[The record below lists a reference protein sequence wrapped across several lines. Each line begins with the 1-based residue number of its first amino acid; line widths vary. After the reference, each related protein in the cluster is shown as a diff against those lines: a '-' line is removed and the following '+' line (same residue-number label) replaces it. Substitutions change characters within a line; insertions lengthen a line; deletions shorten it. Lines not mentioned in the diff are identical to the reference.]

1 MSDRP
6 IDLMLEKERGEMTG
20 HCAYLP
26 ILPFYAPLRREKLR
40 LSPAALHMWLYGMT
54 ITLREQSCSRYSAIL
69 PRNEEI
75 SIIHAFT
82 LCTLCTEFQSNFLQ
96 IWSFPSLPLF
106 PISFLLLFPLWPL
119 GDPSSD
125 MQIGIAKAEG
135 RDAETAHWSMYTEM
149 HRDWGNCNWLTSTVE
164 RLYSEDQTSC
174 ANDSWKCVNY

>member
-1 MSDRP
+1 MSLRKKYSFKNYFERRVFADSNLTLPEGCHQNEWQAYRFNAREE
-6 IDLMLEKERGEMTG
+6 EKERGEVTG

-54 ITLREQSCSRYSAIL
+54 ITLREQSCSRYCHL
-69 PRNEEI
+69 PRSGEI
-75 SIIHAFT
+75 SIIQAFT
-82 LCTLCTEFQSNFLQ
+82 LCTFCTEFQSNFLE
-96 IWSFPSLPLF
+96 IWSFPPLPLF

-135 RDAETAHWSMYTEM
+135 QRRRD
-149 HRDWGNCNWLTSTVE
+149 STLVYVY
-164 RLYSEDQTSC
+164 RN
-174 ANDSWKCVNY
+174 A